1 MENLTIQEMRTLQSA
16 VLTYG
21 ADRQTLKAAEE
32 LGELIQALC
41 KYQAEAADG
50 DFLLLRDH
58 ISEEMADVYIMLAQ
72 MEIIYNNKN
81 HVESWIHKKLERLR
95 TRIDTGGEASA
106 K

>member
-72 MEIIYNNKN
+72 MKIIHNNKN
-81 HVESWIHKKLERLR
+81 HVKSWIHKKLERLR
-95 TRIDTGGEASA
+95 TRVCPDGEESA
-106 K
+106 R